1 MKRTND
7 DRYILK
13 IWQYDIKCGDIFIEY
28 KIRADLNESNRLSF
42 GGLIDLDILF
52 KRRYNFIC
60 DDVEVKINHCEDD
73 TLLTN
78 KEIIEFIGTS
88 IKDFMEVI
96 RNAESGDKPK
106 RTYYLKYMKSY
117 EDYFIENV
125 VKAIKR

>member
-60 DDVEVKINHCEDD
+60 DEVEVKINHCEDD

-78 KEIIEFIGTS
+78 KEIIEFIGES
-88 IKDFMEVI
+88 IKDFMEVV
-96 RNAESGDKPK
+96 RNTESGDKPK

-117 EDYFIENV
+117 EDYFTENV
-125 VKAIKR
+125 VKAIK

>member
-60 DDVEVKINHCEDD
+60 DEVEVKINHCEDD

-78 KEIIEFIGTS
+78 KEIIEFIGES

-96 RNAESGDKPK
+96 RNTESGDKPK
-106 RTYYLKYMKSY
+106 RTYFLKYMKSY

>member
-13 IWQYDIKCGDIFIEY
+13 IWQYDINCGDIFIEY

-42 GGLIDLDILF
+42 GGLIDLDIVF

-60 DDVEVKINHCEDD
+60 DEVEVKINHCEDD

-96 RNAESGDKPK
+96 RNAESGDKLK
-106 RTYYLKYMKSY
+106 RTYFLKYMKSY
-117 EDYFIENV
+117 EDYFTENV

>member
-1 MKRTND
+1 MKRAND

-42 GGLIDLDILF
+42 GGLIDLDIVF

-60 DDVEVKINHCEDD
+60 DDVEVRINHCEDD

-96 RNAESGDKPK
+96 RNAESGEKPK

-117 EDYFIENV
+117 EDYFTENV

>member
-13 IWQYDIKCGDIFIEY
+13 IWQCDIKCGDIFIEY

-60 DDVEVKINHCEDD
+60 DEVEVKINHCEDD

-106 RTYYLKYMKSY
+106 RTYYLKYMKLY
-117 EDYFIENV
+117 EDYFTENV

>member
-60 DDVEVKINHCEDD
+60 DEVEVKINHCEDD
-73 TLLTN
+73 ILLTN
-78 KEIIEFIGTS
+78 KEIIEFIGES

-96 RNAESGDKPK
+96 RNTESGDKPK
-106 RTYYLKYMKSY
+106 RTYLLKYMKSY

>member
-60 DDVEVKINHCEDD
+60 DDVEVKINRCEDD

-117 EDYFIENV
+117 EDYFTENV
-125 VKAIKR
+125 VKAIKK

>member
-13 IWQYDIKCGDIFIEY
+13 IRQYDIKCGDIFIEY

-78 KEIIEFIGTS
+78 KEIIEFIGES

-96 RNAESGDKPK
+96 RNAESGDKLK

>member
-42 GGLIDLDILF
+42 GGLIDLDIVF

-60 DDVEVKINHCEDD
+60 DEVEVKINHCEDD

-78 KEIIEFIGTS
+78 KEIIEFIGES
-88 IKDFMEVI
+88 IKDFMEDI

-117 EDYFIENV
+117 EDYFTENV

>member
-60 DDVEVKINHCEDD
+60 DEVEVKINHCEDD
-73 TLLTN
+73 TFLTN
-78 KEIIEFIGTS
+78 KEIIEFIGES

-96 RNAESGDKPK
+96 RNTESGEKPK

-117 EDYFIENV
+117 EDYFTENV
-125 VKAIKR
+125 VKVIKR

>member
-13 IWQYDIKCGDIFIEY
+13 IWQYNINCGDIFIEY
-28 KIRADLNESNRLSF
+28 KIKADLNESNRLSF

-60 DDVEVKINHCEDD
+60 DDVEVRINHCEDD

-78 KEIIEFIGTS
+78 KEIIEFIGES
-88 IKDFMEVI
+88 IKDFMEVV
-96 RNAESGDKPK
+96 RNTESGDKPK
-106 RTYYLKYMKSY
+106 RTYFLKYMKSY
-117 EDYFIENV
+117 EDYFTENV
-125 VKAIKR
+125 VKAIER

>member
-1 MKRTND
+1 MKRTDD

-13 IWQYDIKCGDIFIEY
+13 IWQYDIKCGDIFMEY

-60 DDVEVKINHCEDD
+60 DEVEVKINHCEDD

-117 EDYFIENV
+117 EDYFTENV

>member
-13 IWQYDIKCGDIFIEY
+13 IWQYDINCGDIFIEY

-42 GGLIDLDILF
+42 GGLIDLDIVF

-78 KEIIEFIGTS
+78 KEIIGFIGES
-88 IKDFMEVI
+88 IKDFMEVV
-96 RNAESGDKPK
+96 RNAESGEKPK
-106 RTYYLKYMKSY
+106 RTYFLKYMKSY
-117 EDYFIENV
+117 EDYFTENV

>member
-42 GGLIDLDILF
+42 GGLIDLDIVF

-78 KEIIEFIGTS
+78 KEIIEFIGES

-96 RNAESGDKPK
+96 RNTESGEKPK
-106 RTYYLKYMKSY
+106 RTYFLKYMKSY
-117 EDYFIENV
+117 EDYFTENV
-125 VKAIKR
+125 VKAIK